1 MEPRMFEANSNRDV
15 TMKTCDFTIKS
26 IDVQASKI
34 KMCPMNNGFAWD
46 LMGVTGIPPDSCE
59 ESAYLKQREWTIS
72 SLFVTHQFSSCVDFD
87 VLPFYGVHLEH
98 LENHVGKLGSIQLSN
113 E

>member
-46 LMGVTGIPPDSCE
+46 LMGGYWDT
-59 ESAYLKQREWTIS
+59 T
-72 SLFVTHQFSSCVDFD
+72 
-87 VLPFYGVHLEH
+87 
-98 LENHVGKLGSIQLSN
+98 
-113 E
+113 